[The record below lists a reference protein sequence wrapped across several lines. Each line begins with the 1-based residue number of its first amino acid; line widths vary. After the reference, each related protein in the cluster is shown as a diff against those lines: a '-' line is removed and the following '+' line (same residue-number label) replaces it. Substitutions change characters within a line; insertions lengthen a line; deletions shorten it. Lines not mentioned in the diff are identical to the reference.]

1 MDRTDNFVLRDYQSQ
16 DFKKLSIL
24 WEETNMGNSRRGDN
38 DQIIK
43 QSIKLGGK
51 LIVLIDTKHNE
62 LIGSSWITFDGR
74 RFHLHHIAIK
84 PSYQDQGFGKLLT
97 IESVKFAKKKGY
109 QIKLEVHQSNQKA
122 LEIYKK
128 IGFQYLGDYDLY
140 IIRNY
145 DTIDF

>member
-74 RFHLHHIAIK
+74 RFHLHHIAVK